1 MSNASRSPSTQRFME
16 EMVALMEPWGWSRT
30 VARVFAYLLV
40 RETPATLDE
49 IAADLDI
56 AKSNASMATRELVDY
71 GNAVRLSQPGTK
83 QLLFDAPSAQ
93 TGPFAQRSA
102 MLQKMAAL
110 LESQRDCMGMAA
122 EQRLS
127 RQADFL
133 RAMGEAID
141 GVIRTHGS
149 EHLTQ
154 LGDEQR

>member
-1 MSNASRSPSTQRFME
+1 MD
-16 EMVALMEPWGWSRT
+16 EMVQLMEPWGWSRT

-40 RETPATLDE
+40 RESPATLDE
-49 IAADLDI
+49 IADDLGI

-71 GNAVRLSQPGTK
+71 GNAVRLRQPGTK

-102 MLQKMAAL
+102 MLLNMAGL
-110 LESQRDCMGMAA
+110 LEEQRDGMAEA
-122 EQRLS
+122 ARQRLA

-141 GVIRTHGS
+141 GVIRAK
-149 EHLTQ
+149 
-154 LGDEQR
+154 GDPAPE

>member
-1 MSNASRSPSTQRFME
+1 MSNAARTASTQRFMD

-30 VARVFAYLLV
+30 VARTFAYLMA

-49 IAADLDI
+49 IAEDLGI

-71 GNAVRLSQPGTK
+71 GNAVRLRQPGTK

-93 TGPFAQRSA
+93 TGPFAMRSA
-102 MLQKMAAL
+102 MLCRMAGL
-110 LESQRDCMGMAA
+110 LEAQKEGMGDTAR
-122 EQRLS
+122 QRLS

-141 GVIRTHGS
+141 GVIRSKG
-149 EHLTQ
+149 
-154 LGDEQR
+154 